1 MGRTS
6 GIGRRPRSELS
17 RAAAAVVPGDIY
29 DTGTLGRR
37 DCGHS
42 WHRSAGLSHR
52 RRPHRGA
59 CLPGTGYARPGA
71 PDRREIVWQHYP
83 GDWQRALSVVNN
95 AVCAMSGEVR
105 PRKAEEDFEVVY
117 DVAELI
123 WEPLD

>member
-1 MGRTS
+1 MRLQPLYRATFTTPDRWAVEIAGTHGTEVQDFLIAEGRTE
-6 GIGRRPRSELS
+6 GLF
-17 RAAAAVVPGDIY
+17 A
-29 DTGTLGRR
+29 
-37 DCGHS
+37 
-42 WHRSAGLSHR
+42 WH
-52 RRPHRGA
+52 
-59 CLPGTGYARPGA
+59 GYARPGA

-105 PRKAEEDFEVVY
+105 PRKAEEDFDVVY